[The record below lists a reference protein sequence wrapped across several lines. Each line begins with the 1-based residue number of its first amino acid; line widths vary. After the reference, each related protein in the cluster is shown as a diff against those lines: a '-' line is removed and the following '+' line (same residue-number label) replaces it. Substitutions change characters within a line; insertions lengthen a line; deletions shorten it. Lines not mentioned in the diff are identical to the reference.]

1 MKDMREWLRER
12 NELAQAYADDG
23 AYYSAA
29 RVTAETAERLKEHA
43 ESNGSLSMLNVK
55 KGIDG

>member
-29 RVTAETAERLKEHA
+29 RVTDETAERLNGHA
-43 ESNGSLSMLNVK
+43 ESNGSHSMLKVK
-55 KGIDG
+55 KGIDE

>member
-1 MKDMREWLRER
+1 MKDMRDWLREL

-55 KGIDG
+55 KGIDE